1 MSTLYADTS
10 ALARVYLGDE
20 PEWESL
26 EVLLFETDAF
36 VATSELSS
44 VELTRAVAAAERA
57 RRIGSAELLL
67 ETIDQDL
74 GTVIELVRLRPETV
88 LPAARRVVLEHRV
101 RTLDALHLAV
111 ALELRD
117 NAGVSDV
124 VFVTRDV
131 DQAAAATALGFPL
144 L

>member
-1 MSTLYADTS
+1 MSALYADTS

-20 PEWESL
+20 LEWKPL
-26 EVLLFETDAF
+26 ETLLFETDAF

-44 VELTRAVAAAERA
+44 VELARAVMAAERA
-57 RRIGSAELLL
+57 NRIESAELLL

-74 GTVIELVRLRPETV
+74 GTVIGLVRLQPEVV
-88 LPAARRVVLEHRV
+88 LPSARRLVFEHRV

-111 ALELRD
+111 ALELRESEG
-117 NAGVSDV
+117 ASGMA
-124 VFVTRDV
+124 FVTRDF
-131 DQAAAATALGFPL
+131 DQAAAAKALGFAL